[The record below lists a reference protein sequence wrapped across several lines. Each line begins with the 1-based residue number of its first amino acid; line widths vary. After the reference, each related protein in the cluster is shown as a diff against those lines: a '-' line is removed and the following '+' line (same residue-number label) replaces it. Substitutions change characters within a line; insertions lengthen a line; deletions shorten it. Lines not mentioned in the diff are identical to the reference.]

1 MKSGWAMA
9 LDLVYKVFEAFVVWR
24 KANDDWFN
32 QRRKSKEEEMK
43 QEAEEL
49 LKKAT
54 DGSAK

>member
-24 KANDDWFN
+24 KANDEWFN

-43 QEAEEL
+43 REAEDL
-49 LKKAT
+49 LKKAS
-54 DGSAK
+54 DERPH

>member
-1 MKSGWAMA
+1 MA

-32 QRRKSKEEEMK
+32 NRRKAKEEEMR

-49 LKKAT
+49 LKKDI